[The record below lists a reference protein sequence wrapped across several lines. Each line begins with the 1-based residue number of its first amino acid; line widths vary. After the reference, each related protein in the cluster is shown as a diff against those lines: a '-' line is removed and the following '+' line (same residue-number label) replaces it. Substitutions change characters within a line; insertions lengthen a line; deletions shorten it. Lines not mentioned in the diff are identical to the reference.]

1 MVWLRPGWRPHL
13 LKIMTATIK
22 SPRGRRGT
30 TQTVL
35 ARIPARM
42 LNFAE
47 AAGMNREAL
56 IEASGL
62 KGVDLTDGDS
72 RVPISTQV
80 ALWQLVARGVSD
92 PCFGLRS
99 GVHFT
104 AREAG
109 LLGYVLVY
117 SANLGVALQRLT
129 RFSWVLNDAVQCVLE
144 PGPQSVAVVESA
156 PRQGLDLRQAIDYRL
171 SALLNVCR
179 QITGAEIVPMEVA
192 FTYDQRGNTLEHQRF
207 FRCPLRFGQPLS
219 KVVFREQDMSLPS
232 RHSDEALA
240 GYLTQLAEQVLR
252 SLTTGS
258 TTKERVRSAIW
269 NMLADGKPTLARVAS
284 EMNVPTRTL
293 QRRLAAEG
301 TSLQQEVEEIRRAMA
316 TAMLRDPAH
325 STDEVAYLLGYSEPS
340 TLFRSFRR
348 WTGMTPQEYRKTAA

>member
-1 MVWLRPGWRPHL
+1 MVWLRPARRQLL
-13 LKIMTATIK
+13 LKIMRASTNST
-22 SPRGRRGT
+22 RGRRST

-35 ARIPARM
+35 ARIPVRM

-47 AAGMNREAL
+47 AAGMDREAL

-62 KGVDLTDGDS
+62 KGVDLADGDS

-99 GVHFT
+99 GVCFT

-109 LLGYVLVY
+109 LLGYVMLY

-129 RFSWVLNDAVQCVLE
+129 RFSWVLNDAVHCVLE
-144 PGPQSVAVVESA
+144 RGHQSVAIVEAA
-156 PRQGLDLRQAIDYRL
+156 PSHGLELRQAIDYRL

-179 QITGAEIVPMEVA
+179 QITGAEIVPVEVA
-192 FTYDQRGNTLEHQRF
+192 FTYEQRGNTLEHQRF
-207 FRCPLRFGQPLS
+207 FRCPLRFGQPIS
-219 KVVFREQDMSLPS
+219 KVVLREQDLSLPT
-232 RHSDEALA
+232 RHGDETLA
-240 GYLTQLAEQVLR
+240 GYLTQQAEQVLR

-258 TTKERVRSAIW
+258 STKERVRSVIW
-269 NMLADGKPTLARVAS
+269 NTLADGKPTLSRIAS
-284 EMNVPTRTL
+284 EMNVTTRTL
-293 QRRLAAEG
+293 QRRLADEG
-301 TSLQQEVEEIRRAMA
+301 TSLQREVEEIRRAMA
-316 TAMLRDPAH
+316 TAMLRNPAN
-325 STDEVAYLLGYSEPS
+325 STDEVAYLLGYAEPS